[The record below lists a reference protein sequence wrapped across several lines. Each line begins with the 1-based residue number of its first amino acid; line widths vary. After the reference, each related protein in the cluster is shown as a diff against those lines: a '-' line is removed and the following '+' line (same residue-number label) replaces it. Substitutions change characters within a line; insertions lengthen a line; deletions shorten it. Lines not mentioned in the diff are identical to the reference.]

1 MSKQSKFKANDQV
14 RLKCGNNEAYTV
26 KSMML
31 WGSNDVI
38 YELHRNVPIPN
49 TSNRMFVLESDIE
62 PLISDAMLE
71 KVESA
76 IDSALRV
83 MFVTESYDERTGEAT
98 VRPLQKAPLDTII
111 ERVCR
116 LVTNYISQ

>member
-26 KSMML
+26 KSWMF

-83 MFVTESYDERTGEAT
+83 MFVTESYDEQTGEAI
-98 VRPLQKAPLDTII
+98 VRPLQKVPLDTII